1 MKTKMAGR
9 AFNLAKNFFKPA
21 LANDKGVVT
30 AKSVLGRLGPDFLIF
45 GPLAAAQT
53 PGDGFDKGAAYLAS
67 SFGGGLG
74 GATVTA
80 ATRGKLG
87 GFGELVGGL
96 GGDYLGSMAADSVM
110 RAKDQLINGGPGLT
124 GWERM
129 NRDQQIAF
137 AADLE
142 KQMLQQ
148 YGLLVPGSREYYS
161 DPTTG
166 MGVA

>member
-1 MKTKMAGR
+1 MKTKMAGK

-87 GFGELVGGL
+87 GVGELVGGL
-96 GGDYLGSMAADSVM
+96 GGDYLGSMAADSLM
-110 RAKDQLINGGPGLT
+110 RGKDKLMGGEGLT

-129 NRDQQIAF
+129 SQDQQLAY

-142 KQMLQQ
+142 KQILQQ

>member
-1 MKTKMAGR
+1 MAGR

-21 LANDKGVVT
+21 LANDKGAVT

-53 PGDGFDKGAAYLAS
+53 PGDAFDKGAAYLAS

-87 GFGELVGGL
+87 GVGELVGGL
-96 GGDYLGSMAADSVM
+96 GGDYLGSMAADSLM
-110 RAKDQLINGGPGLT
+110 RGKDKLMGGEGLT

-129 NRDQQIAF
+129 SKDQQIAY

-142 KQMLQQ
+142 KQILQQ

-166 MGVA
+166 MGVS

>member
-1 MKTKMAGR
+1 MAGK

-87 GFGELVGGL
+87 GVGELVGGL
-96 GGDYLGSMAADSVM
+96 GGDYLGSMAADSLM
-110 RAKDQLINGGPGLT
+110 RGKDKLMGGEGLT

-129 NRDQQIAF
+129 SQDQQLAY

-142 KQMLQQ
+142 KQILQQ